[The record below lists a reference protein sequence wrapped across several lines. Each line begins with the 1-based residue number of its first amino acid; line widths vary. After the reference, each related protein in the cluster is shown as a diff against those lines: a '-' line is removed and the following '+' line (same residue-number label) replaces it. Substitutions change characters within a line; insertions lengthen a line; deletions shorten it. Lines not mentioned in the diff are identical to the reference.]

1 MADSFNPSLCTIEKA
16 TVRSVDGREQDITPL
31 IYGFNIVSSIYESSI
46 SANLRCYDSVGTL
59 HKFPLRAEE
68 ELDLEIK
75 GHDLQTDLKIQGQI
89 IKINNVAKN
98 EQGDGYYYTLHFVTR
113 TTFKAGIQS
122 IITAFNNKT
131 ASFCAKELLQK
142 YYNSN
147 KKLLRGDY
155 AAERYAELL
164 PEGSAKYGLTS
175 NRGRKIYIE
184 DSEGQM
190 RTIIPDYTP
199 AQAMNFLAAK
209 AKAKSLSPSSLFRFF
224 ETFNGYYWVTD
235 EWLLKL
241 AAANPN
247 KTKDLYYM
255 SFAENHPEYAHRMI
269 RHVKSLEN
277 SSHVDTGQDLD
288 SGAYKNTV
296 MEVDFVNHTR
306 KYFNYNYDKVKK
318 KYVSMSGSP
327 RTSNVGAVHSE
338 KFLQEIFKD
347 ENKNAKQYV
356 VYRDWQADGVA
367 SVPGQTVRPQ
377 QNMVEIIQNRVA
389 YNHHLNNSK
398 VNIELEGRID
408 LMPGDLINLITQE
421 PNIELENKQNERLSG
436 KYLVSMVN
444 HNMDQNTLT
453 TQVEIVKYG
462 WQKGDV

>member
-1 MADSFNPSLCTIEKA
+1 
-16 TVRSVDGREQDITPL
+16 
-31 IYGFNIVSSIYESSI
+31 
-46 SANLRCYDSVGTL
+46 
-59 HKFPLRAEE
+59 
-68 ELDLEIK
+68 
-75 GHDLQTDLKIQGQI
+75 
-89 IKINNVAKN
+89 
-98 EQGDGYYYTLHFVTR
+98 
-113 TTFKAGIQS
+113 
-122 IITAFNNKT
+122 
-131 ASFCAKELLQK
+131 
-142 YYNSN
+142 
-147 KKLLRGDY
+147 
-155 AAERYAELL
+155 
-164 PEGSAKYGLTS
+164 
-175 NRGRKIYIE
+175 
-184 DSEGQM
+184 
-190 RTIIPDYTP
+190 
-199 AQAMNFLAAK
+199 
-209 AKAKSLSPSSLFRFF
+209 
-224 ETFNGYYWVTD
+224 
-235 EWLLKL
+235 
-241 AAANPN
+241 
-247 KTKDLYYM
+247 M

-421 PNIELENKQNERLSG
+421 PNIELENKQNERYSG
-436 KYLVSMVN
+436 KYLISTVN
-444 HNMDQNTLT
+444 HNMDQNILT
-453 TQVEIVKYG
+453 TQVEMMKYG
-462 WQKGDV
+462 FQKGDV

>member
-16 TVRSVDGREQDITPL
+16 TIKSIDNREKDITAL
-31 IYGFNIVSSIYESSI
+31 IYAFNIKSSIYDSSF
-46 SANLRCYDSVGTL
+46 SANLRCFDSVGLL

-68 ELDLEIK
+68 EIDLTIK
-75 GHDLQTDLKIQGQI
+75 GHDFQTELNIKGQI
-89 IKINNVAKN
+89 VKINNVSKN
-98 EQGDGYYYTLHFVTR
+98 EQGDGYYYTLHFVSR
-113 TTFKAGIQS
+113 TAYRAGIQNV
-122 IITAFNNKT
+122 ITAFNNKS
-131 ASFCAKELLQK
+131 ASFAAKQLFKKYFNQNKELNLADQAGEIPP
-142 YYNSN
+142 NS
-147 KKLLRGDY
+147 Y
-155 AAERYAELL
+155 AYQL
-164 PEGSAKYGLTS
+164 SS
-175 NRGRKIYIE
+175 NRGRIFYIE
-184 DSEGQM
+184 DSAGQM

-199 AQAMNFLAAK
+199 IQAMNFLASK
-209 AKAKSLSPSSLFRFF
+209 ALANSDSPSSTYRFF
-224 ETFNGYYWVTD
+224 ETFDGYYWVTD
-235 EWLLKL
+235 EWLLKRTKF
-241 AAANPN
+241 N
-247 KTKDLYYM
+247 KKKIKDLYYM
-255 SFAENHPEYAHRMI
+255 SFSEQHPQYADRMV

-288 SGAYKNTV
+288 SGAYKNTI

-306 KYFNYNYDKVKK
+306 KYHNYDYQTEKK
-318 KYVSMSGSP
+318 KYTSMTGSP
-327 RTSNVGAVHSE
+327 RTSNVGATHSD
-338 KFLQEIFKD
+338 KFITETFKD
-347 ENKNAKQYV
+347 ENKNARQFV

-367 SVPGQTVRPQ
+367 SVPGQVVRPQ

-398 VNIELEGRID
+398 INIEVEGRID
-408 LMPGDLINLITQE
+408 LIPGDVINLITQE

>member
-68 ELDLEIK
+68 ELDLELK
-75 GHDLQTDLKIQGQI
+75 GHDLQTSMVIQAQI
-89 IKINNVAKN
+89 IKINNVSKN

-113 TTFKAGIQS
+113 TTFRAGIQS

-131 ASFCAKELLQK
+131 ASFCAKELLKK

-147 KKLLRGDY
+147 K
-155 AAERYAELL
+155 ELVESNSNL
-164 PEGSAKYGLTS
+164 KEFMPEGSTKYKLSS
-175 NRGRKIYIE
+175 NKGRNFYIE
-184 DSEGQM
+184 DSDGQM

-224 ETFNGYYWVTD
+224 ETFNDYYWVTD
-235 EWLLKL
+235 EWMLKL
-241 AAANPN
+241 GAANPTH
-247 KTKDLYYM
+247 TKDLYYM
-255 SFAENHPEYAHRMI
+255 SFAENHPEYADRI
-269 RHVKSLEN
+269 VRHVKALEN
-277 SSHVDTGQDLD
+277 TSHVDTGQDLD

-306 KYFNYNYDKVKK
+306 KYFNYEYGEAKK
-318 KYVSMSGSP
+318 KYISMSGSP
-327 RTSNVGAVHSE
+327 KTSNVGAVHSD
-338 KFLQEIFKD
+338 KFLKEVFKD

-421 PNIELENKQNERLSG
+421 PNIELENKRNERYSG
-436 KYLVSMVN
+436 KYLISMVN
-444 HNMDQNTLT
+444 HNMDQNVLT
-453 TQVEIVKYG
+453 TQVEMMKYG
-462 WQKGDV
+462 FQKGDV